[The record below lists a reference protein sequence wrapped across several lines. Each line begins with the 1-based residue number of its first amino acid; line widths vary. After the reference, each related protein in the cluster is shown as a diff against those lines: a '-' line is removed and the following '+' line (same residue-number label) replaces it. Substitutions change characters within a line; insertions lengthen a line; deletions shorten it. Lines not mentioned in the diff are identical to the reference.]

1 MRKRLLKDIIIPK
14 GTIFNK
20 APARTERYGE
30 GHFDCVVG
38 LSTNTSGHFEYYIG
52 PCSLYS
58 YWITDKHSCT
68 LRSRSVD

>member
-14 GTIFNK
+14 GMIFNK

-52 PCSLYS
+52 PDYPDE
-58 YWITDKHSCT
+58 TDEYFEDCN
-68 LRSRSVD
+68 